1 MERLSFSEIGG
12 VDLESK
18 KCFQIHV
25 YLFRVCFQLQ
35 PFQNRFACHKRALQ
49 DMLSVWGLIQNY
61 LDNLFDQSIFWSLPV
76 LDRRH
81 IWESTTSI
89 LCHNWR
95 NCTPLSDRKVS
106 GTPPLSLPLCIRSHR
121 RCFWGQ
127 SLCSGTI
134 HLEHWLSI
142 LHTGGSCWYPQMFG
156 FARRRSHC
164 KLVLVS
170 PPYNPT
176 WSCPWRQT
184 ETGKP
189 WSCLFWSTSRGRRK
203 AWVGLRC
210 SNNLVCLVGAHI
222 MMKIY
227 L

>member
-1 MERLSFSEIGG
+1 MSSNSCVPFSCVLSTSTLSES
-12 VDLESK
+12 LCPSQESPARY
-18 KCFQIHV
+18 V
-25 YLFRVCFQLQ
+25 
-35 PFQNRFACHKRALQ
+35 
-49 DMLSVWGLIQNY
+49 LSLISFLSH
-61 LDNLFDQSIFWSLPV
+61 LDNFFDQNIFWSLSD
-76 LDRRH
+76 LERRH
-81 IWESTTSI
+81 IWGSTTSI
-89 LCHNWR
+89 LYHNWR

-134 HLEHWLSI
+134 HLEHWESI

-189 WSCLFWSTSRGRRK
+189 WSCLFWGTSRGRRK
-203 AWVGLRC
+203 TWVGLRC
-210 SNNLVCLVGAHI
+210 SNNLVCLVGVLI
-222 MMKIY
+222 VVVNSFVFCKIY
-227 L
+227 F